1 MTISEI
7 PSELE
12 EVFREFR
19 TCELSTLSKDGTP
32 ITWPITPFYRPDE
45 GRFLIFSP
53 IGAPQKVFNI
63 RRNPRVSLLFS
74 DPTASGL
81 IEPPAILIQGDAEA
95 PDEIITLG
103 PELEDVARVLFLR
116 QPVGETYSSNPLLRY
131 LFDWYYMRLRIYVAP
146 RQILWWDQG
155 DFTRTPHKMEVSYVG

>member
-1 MTISEI
+1 MAIFDI
-7 PSELE
+7 PPELE

-19 TCELSTLSKDGTP
+19 TCDLSTLARDGTP
-32 ITWPITPFYRPDE
+32 VTWPITPFYQPDKR
-45 GRFLIFSP
+45 RFTIFSS

-103 PELEDVARVLFLR
+103 PQLEDVARVLFSR
-116 QPVGETYSSNPLLRY
+116 
-131 LFDWYYMRLRIYVAP
+131 
-146 RQILWWDQG
+146 
-155 DFTRTPHKMEVSYVG
+155 

>member
-1 MTISEI
+1 MAIFDI
-7 PSELE
+7 PPELE

-19 TCELSTLSKDGTP
+19 TCDLSTLARDGTP
-32 ITWPITPFYRPDE
+32 VTWPITPFYQPDKR
-45 GRFLIFSP
+45 RFIIFSS

-103 PELEDVARVLFLR
+103 PQLEDVARVLFSR
-116 QPVGETYSSNPLLRY
+116 QPVGEMYSSNALLRY

-146 RQILWWDQG
+146 RRILWWDQG